1 MSQKPVIAM
10 TEEEFQKFLDQDI
23 QRIVD
28 QAQQS
33 AEQCQTKEALEG
45 FVQAMLNVRE
55 KYDQGHLTPVQRNQG
70 SDKVS
75 QEFMEMLGRM
85 RSCRLKG
92 A

>member
-45 FVQAMLNVRE
+45 FVQAMLSVRD
-55 KYDQGHLTPVQRNQG
+55 KADKGHLAPVQKAQG
-70 SDKVS
+70 EDKIT
-75 QEFMEMLGRM
+75 QDFMGMLDRM